1 MGKLTGYILLIAGL
15 AIICF
20 SIYLTINVFTGKT
33 NPPEI
38 FKIEK
43 KVDVSVQGT
52 DIKPVDIQTLRK
64 ELQKMLESGA
74 KEIIPMEPIMKLLNL
89 ITFSVFTSVLIF
101 AGAQVSGLGIKLIK
115 NELS

>member
-38 FKIEK
+38 FKVEK
-43 KVDVSVQGT
+43 KVDVNVQENS
-52 DIKPVDIQTLRK
+52 IKANDLQEIQK

-115 NELS
+115 NESS

>member
-15 AIICF
+15 AIISF
-20 SIYLTINVFTGKT
+20 SIYLTINVFTGKA

-38 FKIEK
+38 FKVEK
-43 KVDVSVQGT
+43 KVDVNVQENS
-52 DIKPVDIQTLRK
+52 IKANDLQEIQK

-74 KEIIPMEPIMKLLNL
+74 KEILPMEPIMKLLNL

-115 NELS
+115 NESS

>member
-15 AIICF
+15 AIISF
-20 SIYLTINVFTGKT
+20 SIYLTINVFTGKA

-38 FKIEK
+38 FKVEK
-43 KVDVSVQGT
+43 KVDVNVQENS
-52 DIKPVDIQTLRK
+52 IKANDLQEIQK

-115 NELS
+115 NESS